1 MNIKSIFGTIVIAN
15 FIGSTIFA
23 LSTSHII
30 ASQSWQLL
38 TWFAVGAS
46 LVSLAIIAAVNGL
59 GFLKIKQSIQTISD
73 QTNSDKQEFKNT
85 GVVELD
91 EIGIQIARRNQETE
105 LTSLAELQELAEIK
119 SLLQDLDR
127 RSGAFDRNGQPY
139 NCASRLRSILK
150 GYGGELDSGIR
161 QAISC
166 GHEIKRA
173 AEEIVTGAEAQSDS
187 VKRTA
192 SFIEDIS
199 ADLISVSDSSSD
211 AIEASKTAQKSVT
224 NGLQQFHDLT
234 AEMKQVR
241 NHAAARERKLQA
253 LGKHMK
259 QIETIVQTIGSLS
272 SRTDLLALNASIES
286 VRAGEHGRGFAVV
299 AEEVRALAEQSAKAV
314 VDITNRIE
322 MIQLETQQSMTIAT
336 GEHDQM
342 HQVIKRIT
350 DTQEFL
356 QTVADA
362 SFQSAN
368 CLGQISESTNRQL
381 QLAQNVIE
389 TLERSSETSKKNRGR
404 AEGALWTAKTLGQ
417 IGSQLESSLD
427 VFRSAGV
434 LSKQSTP
441 TVNEESGELSASYQ
455 PQTAAT

>member
-1 MNIKSIFGTIVIAN
+1 
-15 FIGSTIFA
+15 
-23 LSTSHII
+23 
-30 ASQSWQLL
+30 
-38 TWFAVGAS
+38 
-46 LVSLAIIAAVNGL
+46 
-59 GFLKIKQSIQTISD
+59 
-73 QTNSDKQEFKNT
+73 
-85 GVVELD
+85 
-91 EIGIQIARRNQETE
+91 
-105 LTSLAELQELAEIK
+105 
-119 SLLQDLDR
+119 
-127 RSGAFDRNGQPY
+127 
-139 NCASRLRSILK
+139 
-150 GYGGELDSGIR
+150 
-161 QAISC
+161 
-166 GHEIKRA
+166 
-173 AEEIVTGAEAQSDS
+173 
-187 VKRTA
+187 
-192 SFIEDIS
+192 
-199 ADLISVSDSSSD
+199 
-211 AIEASKTAQKSVT
+211 
-224 NGLQQFHDLT
+224 
-234 AEMKQVR
+234 
-241 NHAAARERKLQA
+241 
-253 LGKHMK
+253 
-259 QIETIVQTIGSLS
+259 
-272 SRTDLLALNASIES
+272 
-286 VRAGEHGRGFAVV
+286 
-299 AEEVRALAEQSAKAV
+299 
-314 VDITNRIE
+314 